1 MYPPRLGAQSGVHQS
16 IEICLGRRMPES
28 ATWVNGSNE
37 SSTGTAV
44 AVRRRT
50 LLKGAAWSLPVIVAA
65 AAAPLAAA
73 STPRNALAGVFYVTR
88 SRGTTVTWDGRS
100 SSGGQLYVTDTVT
113 GQKVTSMSLRF
124 GSTKPVTNWTKLG
137 GGTCWSLP
145 VADGQLTYNG
155 QTFFMYKSVYQ
166 CTLPLAAT
174 SGNTTVNSEFYWQ
187 GTVDNPTNL
196 ITQRVTQVT
205 QPPSNTAP
213 GATITWIRNV
223 ATI

>member
-1 MYPPRLGAQSGVHQS
+1 
-16 IEICLGRRMPES
+16 MPES

-50 LLKGAAWSLPVIVAA
+50 LLKGAAWSLPVIAAA

-88 SRGTTVTWDGRS
+88 NFDQTVTWDGRAG
-100 SSGGQLYVTDTVT
+100 SGGQLYVTDTVT
-113 GQKVTSMSLRF
+113 GQKITSMSLRF
-124 GSTKPVTNWTKLG
+124 GSTKQVSNWTKVG

-155 QTFFMYKSVYQ
+155 QTFYMYKSVYQ
-166 CTLPLAAT
+166 CALPLSAT
-174 SGNTTVNSEFYWQ
+174 NGNTTVNSEFYWQ
-187 GTVDNPTNL
+187 GTVSNPTNL

>member
-1 MYPPRLGAQSGVHQS
+1 
-16 IEICLGRRMPES
+16 MPES
-28 ATWVNGSNE
+28 ATWVNGSNG

-50 LLKGAAWSLPVIVAA
+50 LLKGAAWSLPVIAAA

-73 STPRNALAGVFYVTR
+73 SGAPKNALAGVFYVTR
-88 SRGTTVTWDGRS
+88 SFDQTVTWDGRAG
-100 SSGGQLYVTDTVT
+100 SGGQLYVTDTVT
-113 GQKVTSMSLRF
+113 GQKITSMSLRF
-124 GSTKPVTNWTKLG
+124 GSTKQVSNWTKVG

-155 QTFFMYKSVYQ
+155 QTFYMYKSDYQ
-166 CTLPLAAT
+166 CALPLSAT
-174 SGNTTVNSEFYWQ
+174 NGNTTVNSEFYWQ
-187 GTVDNPTNL
+187 GTVSNPTNL